1 MFRYGKRN
9 SKNQFKVFSNPV
21 LLQKNAVGFIVVK
34 RIVEEYHNGTIKV
47 LNSEIGKGTTMQVSF
62 KKVV

>member
-1 MFRYGKRN
+1 LN
-9 SKNQFKVFSNPV
+9 LV
-21 LLQKNAVGFIVVK
+21 LLQKNAVGDWVVK

-47 LNSEIGKGTTMQVSF
+47 LNSEIGKEQQWLVL